1 MRYNKETDVENAAL
15 QKFCKKKMFEQILI
29 TEYQE
34 NSLGLTLAVAPK
46 NDLDNML
53 FLSNPRIGHLH
64 DSVVI
69 LILLPESFMSFIVAG
84 ITKFKYDRKTK

>member
-1 MRYNKETDVENAAL
+1 MRPFKNFAR
-15 QKFCKKKMFEQILI
+15 KKMFEQILI

-34 NSLGLTLAVAPK
+34 NSLGLPLGVPQK
-46 NDLDNML
+46 NDLDSMS

-69 LILLPESFMSFIVAG
+69 LLLLPESFMSF
-84 ITKFKYDRKTK
+84 

>member
-1 MRYNKETDVENAAL
+1 MRPFKNFAR
-15 QKFCKKKMFEQILI
+15 KKMFEQILI

-34 NSLGLTLAVAPK
+34 NSLGLPLAVPQK
-46 NDLDNML
+46 NDLDNMS

-69 LILLPESFMSFIVAG
+69 LLLLPESFMSF
-84 ITKFKYDRKTK
+84 

>member
-15 QKFCKKKMFEQILI
+15 QKFCKKTMFEQILI

-34 NSLGLTLAVAPK
+34 NSLGLPLAVSQK
-46 NDLDNML
+46 NDLDNMS
-53 FLSNPRIGHLH
+53 FLSNPRVGHLH

-69 LILLPESFMSFIVAG
+69 LLLLPESFMLF
-84 ITKFKYDRKTK
+84 